1 MTFKYKNVLFVFQ
14 IRKLNNDIQ
23 LVLLKTIQTQN
34 VVAIIFKSH
43 FQNRRNAYL
52 HYDKNSTF
60 LH

>member
-34 VVAIIFKSH
+34 VVAIIFKS
-43 FQNRRNAYL
+43 Q
-52 HYDKNSTF
+52 
-60 LH
+60 